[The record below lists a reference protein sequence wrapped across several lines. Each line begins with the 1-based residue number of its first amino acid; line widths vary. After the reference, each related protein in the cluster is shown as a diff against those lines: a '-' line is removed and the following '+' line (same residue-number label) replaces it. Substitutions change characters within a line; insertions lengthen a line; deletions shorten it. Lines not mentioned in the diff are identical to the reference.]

1 MIDFDLLTTETFDLA
16 KSTAGIYS
24 STGVYGYDLTG
35 WVWLAPTM
43 AEYRNELARKRST
56 SGGKFAIWRALTNVN
71 ASQPDPNVPFDYAAN
86 LANFN
91 EQDMQAPYVPVGL
104 GGRVTQDARDL
115 ANGLGADPLAIA
127 TIGVMNQTF
136 IGEDKVLIG
145 GQQFALAIPG
155 TPVVVQ
161 SDTGG
166 SIAAST
172 AVNVKVAARTGKNY
186 YYGGSTV
193 ASAQGTITT
202 STVAAAVH
210 SATVTV
216 AAVKGAV
223 AYDWFVGGFYYTTT
237 TVNAVTVT
245 SIPGSAQ
252 AIPTTLP
259 ELSTVAPTTPPVAD
273 TSADPNAPNGLIA
286 SILGDYNAAGQYV
299 TAGTGTPWGAPWT
312 SLDGGT
318 LTLAGGSIAQ
328 LDTLFL
334 NLWNATYTSPAVLMM
349 NAQQASDIATKIT
362 GSPGAVTFLQPQD
375 NGRQNI
381 TAGGFVGHIMN
392 KAAGGRLVPVKVYSH
407 VPPGT
412 IIARADTCPYPEA
425 NIDAVVSVRTHR
437 DYARFDYAPG
447 RVPGVAGGGPRE
459 DFEVRSIEAHVN
471 KAPPLHAVLSNVGAG

>member
-1 MIDFDLLTTETFDLA
+1 MIDFDLLTNETFDLA

-24 STGVYGYDLTG
+24 STGLFGYDLTG
-35 WVWLAPTM
+35 WVWLSPTM
-43 AEYRNELARKRST
+43 AEFRNEIGRRKSNN
-56 SGGKFAIWRALTNVN
+56 GGKFAIWRALTNVN

-86 LANFN
+86 IANFN
-91 EQDMQAPYVPVGL
+91 EQDMQAPYTPVGM
-104 GGRVTQDARDL
+104 GGRVTQDSIDL
-115 ANGLGADPLAIA
+115 AMGLGADPVAVA
-127 TIGVMNQTF
+127 TVGVLNQAF

-145 GQQFALAIPG
+145 GQQFALATPG
-155 TPVVVQ
+155 TPVVTPVG
-161 SDTGG
+161 TGG
-166 SIAAST
+166 SIGTVAI
-172 AVNVKVAARTGKNY
+172 NVKVAARTGKNY

-193 ASAQGTITT
+193 ASAEGTATPGSGTT
-202 STVAAAVH
+202 N

-237 TVNAVTVT
+237 TTNTLTVT

-252 AIPTTLP
+252 ALPTNLP

-299 TAGTGTPWGAPWT
+299 TAGTGTSWGAPWT

-318 LTLAGGSIAQ
+318 LTLAGGSISQ

-334 NLWNATYTSPAVLMM
+334 NLWNATYVSPTVLMM
-349 NAQQASDIATKIT
+349 NAQQASDIASKLTA
-362 GSPGAVTFLQPQD
+362 SPGAVTFLQPQD
-375 NGRQNI
+375 ANRRDI
-381 TAGGFVGHIMN
+381 TAGGFVGHIVN

-412 IIARADTCPYPEA
+412 IIARSDTVPYPEA
-425 NIDAVVSVRTHR
+425 NIDSVHSVRTHR
-437 DYARFDYAPG
+437 DYARFDYAAA
-447 RVPGVAGGGPRE
+447 RTPGVAGGGPRQ
-459 DFEVRSIEAHVN
+459 DFEVRSIEAYIN
-471 KAPPLHAVLSNVGAG
+471 AAPPVNAILSNIAAG